1 MSSNSAVGG
10 HPSEGP
16 ALRSAG
22 EADLPDGSPPFGDS
36 VARLR
41 ADLER
46 LFGPIPDAMFARVAA
61 DARWLGLRRG
71 DLLFKQGDPP
81 EGLYLLASGRLRAVR
96 EDGGV
101 RRVLG
106 DVAMGESVGEVG
118 VVMNEPRSA
127 SVYAVRD
134 SVLAHLSAPF
144 CQDLLATAAG
154 LAGPLTRLVIDR
166 QRRSQASAG
175 PAEVTNVTVV
185 PSGPG
190 VDAASFCRL
199 LAEAL
204 AEHGPTLRLDADI
217 VDRRFDSP
225 GAARAPD
232 SDPRAAGLMAWL
244 VAQEES
250 QRFVVYQAD
259 TEPTPWSRRSV
270 RQADH
275 ILILDEAAGDPSLA
289 VIERELLGPPNP
301 PISALRTLIL
311 LHPADTTLPTGTA
324 RWLEPRRIDDHE
336 HMHGLGPDQFA
347 RLARILAG
355 RAVGLVLGG
364 GGARGF
370 AHIGVVR
377 ALRESGIPM
386 DLTGGTSMGG
396 IIAAQAAMGWDHQE
410 MMQRCRAGFVE
421 LGAQREYTLPWF
433 SLLSGRK
440 RTRMGEIL
448 CGDACIEDLWTLF
461 FCVST
466 NLTQSTMRVH
476 RQGSV
481 AEALAAST
489 ALPGVV
495 VPILDEGELLV
506 DGGVINNLP
515 VDVMREVGGGVV
527 LSVDVSVEENME
539 LEGDGFPS
547 PWAVLGGKL
556 LRRPVPRAP
565 NIVEILVRTTLLAS
579 AARARETRAA
589 SDFHIEVPLGGF
601 SLMDFEVIE
610 RVAEIGYEHTMRQVE
625 GWRPGIG

>member
-1 MSSNSAVGG
+1 VISA
-10 HPSEGP
+10 PSCTATAP
-16 ALRSAG
+16 LRS
-22 EADLPDGSPPFGDS
+22 
-36 VARLR
+36 
-41 ADLER
+41 
-46 LFGPIPDAMFARVAA
+46 
-61 DARWLGLRRG
+61 
-71 DLLFKQGDPP
+71 
-81 EGLYLLASGRLRAVR
+81 
-96 EDGGV
+96 
-101 RRVLG
+101 
-106 DVAMGESVGEVG
+106 
-118 VVMNEPRSA
+118 
-127 SVYAVRD
+127 
-134 SVLAHLSAPF
+134 
-144 CQDLLATAAG
+144 C
-154 LAGPLTRLVIDR
+154 
-166 QRRSQASAG
+166 
-175 PAEVTNVTVV
+175 
-185 PSGPG
+185 
-190 VDAASFCRL
+190 
-199 LAEAL
+199 
-204 AEHGPTLRLDADI
+204 
-217 VDRRFDSP
+217 
-225 GAARAPD
+225 AART
-232 SDPRAAGLMAWL
+232 L
-244 VAQEES
+244 V
-250 QRFVVYQAD
+250 
-259 TEPTPWSRRSV
+259 
-270 RQADH
+270 
-275 ILILDEAAGDPSLA
+275 
-289 VIERELLGPPNP
+289 LLY
-301 PISALRTLIL
+301 
-311 LHPADTTLPTGTA
+311 PADTALPTGTA

-355 RAVGLVLGG
+355 CAVGLVLGG

-377 ALRESGIPM
+377 ALREAGIPM

-396 IIAAQAAMGWDHQE
+396 IIAAQTAMGWDHQE

-466 NLTQSTMRVH
+466 SLTRSAMRVH

-481 AEALAAST
+481 AGALAAST

-495 VPILDEGELLV
+495 VPILDQGELLV

-527 LSVDVSVEENME
+527 LSVDVSVKEDME

-547 PWAVLGGKL
+547 PWAALGGKL

-610 RVAEIGYEHTMRQVE
+610 QVAEIGYAHTMRQIE
-625 GWRPGIG
+625 GWRPGTG